1 MFFMKH
7 ELPKTKR
14 GLARRAKLLKAAE
27 KVIGETGY
35 SSAAIADITREADTA
50 LGTFYIYFKSKEEI
64 FRELVLEMGHI
75 TREMIAVTVVGAPD
89 RLEAERAGLRAFLT
103 FVAERPSLY
112 RIVEEARFVDPE
124 AYREYFSR
132 FAEAYAELLRK
143 AAQNGEISEGDPDV
157 RAWALMGLAK
167 TLGDRFVLWEDEPDI
182 DHVVEEGFRFIKYGL
197 QP

>member
-7 ELPKTKR
+7 GLPKTKR

-50 LGTFYIYFKSKEEI
+50 PGTFYIYFKSKEEI
-64 FRELVLEMGHI
+64 FRELVLEMGRI
-75 TREMIAVTVVGAPD
+75 TREMIAVTVVGAAD

>member
-7 ELPKTKR
+7 GLPKTKR

-75 TREMIAVTVVGAPD
+75 TREMIAVTVVGAAD

-143 AAQNGEISEGDPDV
+143 AVQNGEISEGDPDV

-167 TLGDRFVLWEDEPDI
+167 TLGDRFVLWEDEPNI